1 MCKNNKNNSTDQ
13 VNSLFSDVFNTEKP
27 VKISFTAPELSNLGG
42 LSLVSK
48 AAKDSRLIEKF
59 ASLIPEWRSEFTLVH
74 TIPQLVCQ
82 RVMQIA
88 AGFED
93 ADDCDALR
101 HDSILKMCVGR
112 NPNDI
117 PLASQPTM
125 TRLENRV
132 THRELYNM
140 GHMFVEHF
148 ISSYEKEPKRI
159 ILDFDDS
166 NSNAYGAQQLTL
178 FNDYYHEYCY
188 MPLFVFEGYSGKL
201 VLPILRPGR
210 PNKRANVAGLM
221 IRLIEKLREKW
232 KNTFIVIRGDSMF
245 CSPEFMKWAAE
256 QDKVRFITGLS
267 GNSVLN
273 RLTASWVEEVRKE
286 YGETGKDIRHYHE
299 FLYKAGT
306 WKQKERV
313 IVKIEHNE
321 MGLNVRY
328 VVTSLK
334 DKNPRRL
341 YEKKY
346 CKRGDC
352 ELYIKEMKNG
362 AFADR
367 MSCHKFTANQ
377 FRLYLS
383 GLAYILL
390 EDVRHKMFRKS
401 SLKSSTLITLRN
413 KIILSP
419 VKVTEQKTQIKV
431 EFQPNHPRRG
441 WLRWNLM
448 TA

>member
-1 MCKNNKNNSTDQ
+1 MCKNNSTNH
-13 VNSLFSDVFNTEKP
+13 VNLLFSDVFNTEKP
-27 VKISFTAPELSNLGG
+27 VKISFTAPELSNQGG

-48 AAKDSRLIEKF
+48 EAKDSRLIEKI

-148 ISSYEKEPKRI
+148 ISSYGKEPERI
-159 ILDFDDS
+159 VLDFDDS

-188 MPLFVFEGYSGKL
+188 MPLFVFEGYSGNL

-210 PNKRANVAGLM
+210 PNKHANVAGLM

-232 KNTFIVIRGDSMF
+232 KNTIIVSRGDCMF
-245 CSPEFMKWAAE
+245 CSPEFME
-256 QDKVRFITGLS
+256 
-267 GNSVLN
+267 
-273 RLTASWVEEVRKE
+273 WV
-286 YGETGKDIRHYHE
+286 
-299 FLYKAGT
+299 
-306 WKQKERV
+306 
-313 IVKIEHNE
+313 
-321 MGLNVRY
+321 
-328 VVTSLK
+328 
-334 DKNPRRL
+334 
-341 YEKKY
+341 
-346 CKRGDC
+346 
-352 ELYIKEMKNG
+352 
-362 AFADR
+362 
-367 MSCHKFTANQ
+367 
-377 FRLYLS
+377 
-383 GLAYILL
+383 
-390 EDVRHKMFRKS
+390 
-401 SLKSSTLITLRN
+401 RN
-413 KIILSP
+413 KTKSASSRDCQETPLSTSCLPVGLKMSAKNTERRERTSGIIMNSYTRLALGSRKN
-419 VKVTEQKTQIKV
+419 V
-431 EFQPNHPRRG
+431 
-441 WLRWNLM
+441 
-448 TA
+448 

>member
-1 MCKNNKNNSTDQ
+1 
-13 VNSLFSDVFNTEKP
+13 
-27 VKISFTAPELSNLGG
+27 
-42 LSLVSK
+42 
-48 AAKDSRLIEKF
+48 
-59 ASLIPEWRSEFTLVH
+59 
-74 TIPQLVCQ
+74 
-82 RVMQIA
+82 
-88 AGFED
+88 
-93 ADDCDALR
+93 
-101 HDSILKMCVGR
+101 
-112 NPNDI
+112 
-117 PLASQPTM
+117 
-125 TRLENRV
+125 
-132 THRELYNM
+132 M

-148 ISSYEKEPKRI
+148 ISSYGKKPERI
-159 ILDFDDS
+159 VLDFDDS
-166 NSNAYGAQQLTL
+166 NSNAYGARQLTL
-178 FNDYYHEYCY
+178 FNDYYHEYGY
-188 MPLFVFEGYSGKL
+188 MPLFVFEGYSGNL

-210 PNKRANVAGLM
+210 PNKHANVADLM

-232 KNTFIVIRGDSMF
+232 KNTIIVSRGDCMF
-245 CSPEFMKWAAE
+245 CSPEFMEW
-256 QDKVRFITGLS
+256 VRNKTRSASSRDCQETPLSTSCLPVGLKMSAKNTERRERTS
-267 GNSVLN
+267 GIIMNSYT
-273 RLTASWVEEVRKE
+273 RQE
-286 YGETGKDIRHYHE
+286 
-299 FLYKAGT
+299 
-306 WKQKERV
+306 ERV

-328 VVTSLK
+328 IVTSLK
-334 DKNPRRL
+334 DKSPRKL

-431 EFQPNHPRRG
+431 VFQPNHPRRG
-441 WLRWNLM
+441 WLR
-448 TA
+448 

>member
-1 MCKNNKNNSTDQ
+1 MCKNNKNKSNEQ
-13 VNSLFSDVFNTEKP
+13 VNSLFSDIFNIEKP
-27 VKISFTAPELSNLGG
+27 VKIGFTAPELSQLGG
-42 LSLVSK
+42 LAPLSK
-48 AAKDSRLIEKF
+48 IAKESGLLDKF
-59 ASLIPEWRSEFTLVH
+59 ASLIPEWRNKQLLVH
-74 TIPQLVCQ
+74 TIPQLISQ

-93 ADDCDALR
+93 ADDCDDLR

-112 NPNDI
+112 TPNDI

-125 TRLENRV
+125 SRLENRL

-140 GHMFVEHF
+140 GQLFVEHF

-166 NSNAYGAQQLTL
+166 NSNTYGAQQLTL
-178 FNDYYHEYCY
+178 FNEYYHEYCY

-201 VLPILRPGR
+201 ILPILRPGR
-210 PNKRANVAGLM
+210 TNKQVNVAGLM
-221 IRLIEKLREKW
+221 IRLVEELRKKW
-232 KNTFIVIRGDSMF
+232 KNTFIVIRGDCMF
-245 CSPEFMKWAAE
+245 CSSKFMAWVATQE
-256 QDKVRFITGLS
+256 KVRFITGLS
-267 GNSVLN
+267 GNSALN
-273 RLTASWVEEVRKE
+273 KLTSSWVEEVREEHQK
-286 YGETGKDIRHYHE
+286 TKQDVRRYHE
-299 FLYKAGT
+299 FHYKAGS
-306 WKQKERV
+306 WEQEERV

-321 MGLNVRY
+321 RGLNVRY
-328 VVTSLK
+328 IVTNIK
-334 DKNPRRL
+334 DKNPRKL

-362 AFADR
+362 VFADR
-367 MSCHKFTANQ
+367 MSCSKFTANQ

-390 EDVRHKMFRKS
+390 QDMRHKMFRKS
-401 SLKSSTLITLRN
+401 SLNAATLITLRN
-413 KIILSP
+413 KIIFSP

-431 EFQPNHPRRG
+431 EFQPSHPYKG
-441 WLRWNLM
+441 WLKWNLM